1 MKTFGFLKAVCL
13 TALSVTTGA
22 TVGNKPSGRQL
33 IDRSDQLL
41 NTRNF
46 HYNQAGNLQ
55 EASNANASFKATVIM
70 QPHFHMSNSEADIV
84 SEL

>member
-22 TVGNKPSGRQL
+22 TVGNKQTGGQL
-33 IDRSDQLL
+33 IDRSDQLR

-46 HYNQAGNLQ
+46 HYGQDGNTK
-55 EASNANASFKATVIM
+55 ETSKTTASFKATAIM
-70 QPHFHMSNSEADIV
+70 QPHFHMSNSGSDV
-84 SEL
+84 FNEL